1 MYIAIHIYIYIYL
14 FICIFLIKYIILTF
28 LHLYYDDITDDDDV
42 TRIHGI
48 QANI

>member
-1 MYIAIHIYIYIYL
+1 MCL
-14 FICIFLIKYIILTF
+14 LTF
-28 LHLYYDDITDDDDV
+28 LYLYYDDITDDDDV